1 VSYCSF
7 IGDIPYQASPA
18 ERADILL
25 PPDKHRKGVDMATPH
40 SQPGRVVR
48 ISADGENGGD
58 VIHELYAVAIDDDQ
72 GALDAFHEQ
81 FAVYGS
87 ATHIVGPLSAATLE
101 LLTLAQGQ
109 AAPL

>member
-1 VSYCSF
+1 
-7 IGDIPYQASPA
+7 
-18 ERADILL
+18 
-25 PPDKHRKGVDMATPH
+25 MAT
-40 SQPGRVVR
+40 STTQSGRVVR
-48 ISADGENGGD
+48 ISTNGENGED

-81 FAVYGS
+81 FAVYDS
-87 ATHIVGPLSAATLE
+87 ATHIVGPLRAATLA

>member
-1 VSYCSF
+1 
-7 IGDIPYQASPA
+7 
-18 ERADILL
+18 
-25 PPDKHRKGVDMATPH
+25 MATPH
-40 SQPGRVVR
+40 TQPGRVVR
-48 ISADGENGGD
+48 ISTDGENGDD

-87 ATHIVGPLSAATLE
+87 TTHIVGPLSAATLE

>member
-1 VSYCSF
+1 
-7 IGDIPYQASPA
+7 
-18 ERADILL
+18 
-25 PPDKHRKGVDMATPH
+25 MANSHTQ
-40 SQPGRVVR
+40 SGRVVR
-48 ISADGENGGD
+48 ISTNVEDGED

-81 FAVYGS
+81 FAVYDS
-87 ATHIVGPLSAATLE
+87 AHIVGPLRAGTLT

>member
-1 VSYCSF
+1 MA
-7 IGDIPYQASPA
+7 ASH
-18 ERADILL
+18 
-25 PPDKHRKGVDMATPH
+25 K
-40 SQPGRVVR
+40 QPGRVVR
-48 ISADGENGGD
+48 ISTNGEDAEN

-81 FAVYGS
+81 FAVYDS
-87 ATHIVGPLSAATLE
+87 AHIVGPLRADTLT